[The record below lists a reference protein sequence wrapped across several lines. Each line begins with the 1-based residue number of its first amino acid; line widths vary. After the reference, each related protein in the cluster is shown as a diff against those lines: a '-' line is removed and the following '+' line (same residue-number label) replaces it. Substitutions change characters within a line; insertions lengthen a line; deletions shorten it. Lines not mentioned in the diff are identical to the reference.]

1 MRIFFTVIS
10 IYPILRGL
18 ASYVLPRRLF
28 TRPGTG
34 GSFSAEYCY
43 SVWLRHLV
51 HLHRNGLIQS
61 AADLRQVAE
70 IGPGDSL
77 GTGMAALYTG
87 AQEYRALDII
97 RHADTGTNRRV
108 NDSLLELFVR
118 RRGIPHEAFR
128 DLSPALPDYQFP
140 QELLP
145 ADAQAY
151 RNQHA
156 RIKQS
161 LEQYDQADTP
171 IRYVLDWMD
180 EKAIPSGK
188 LDLIFSQ
195 AAMEHVADIRLAY
208 RLMHRMLRNGGIISH
223 QVDFRAHEMSADWD
237 GHFFI
242 GPRTWQLLA
251 HGRKYPMNRLPLSAH
266 VEALTEAG
274 FRLAAVVKQT
284 GTSTRSGQQTAV
296 PGVHFNPDDRVTMG
310 ALIQAV
316 KI

>member
-1 MRIFFTVIS
+1 MIR

-18 ASYVLPRRLF
+18 SSYVLPRQLF

-61 AADLRQVAE
+61 AAELRQVAE

-87 AQEYRALDII
+87 AQQYRALDII
-97 RHADTGTNRRV
+97 RHADIHANRRV
-108 NDSLLELFVR
+108 NDKLLELFLQR
-118 RRGIPHEAFR
+118 TDIPHEAFT
-128 DLSPALPDYQFP
+128 DLSPALSAYHFP
-140 QELLP
+140 GELLRV
-145 ADAQAY
+145 DASACWKLHEHI
-151 RNQHA
+151 RHSLG
-156 RIKQS
+156 QS
-161 LEQYDQADTP
+161 EQADTP
-171 IRYVLDWMD
+171 IRYILDWMD
-180 EKAIPSGK
+180 EKVTPSGE

-208 RLMHRMLRNGGIISH
+208 RLMHRMLRKGGIISH
-223 QVDFRAHEMSADWD
+223 QVDFRAHEMTDEWD
-237 GHFFI
+237 GHFYI
-242 GPRTWQLLA
+242 GPRTWKLLA

-266 VEALTEAG
+266 LQALTDSG
-274 FRLAAVVKQT
+274 FRLSAVVKQT
-284 GTSTRSGQQTAV
+284 GASTRPGQEPAV
-296 PGVHFNPDDRVTMG
+296 PGVHFDPDDRVTMG